1 MKKSILFSAL
11 MMAGAVQA
19 ATVEINDTNVSVHGS
34 VIGDEVLY
42 SIGGGRAV
50 SMGPGVGLTHF
61 GVGLDWNSN
70 LICGNM
76 SISTTLHNQLN
87 GLTNGF
93 QTIMSNVIENATSAV
108 ASLPAM
114 LIQRA
119 YPALYNLLTNGILQ
133 GRLDFDRSKLTC
145 RAMANRMADTVGGYF
160 GWDQVSESSKMK
172 SAAASSNTDAVAA
185 VEEAEANKG
194 AAGVTW
200 VGGQQSGGEGQP
212 AIKIVADVTKAGYN
226 LLNGRAALDVSSIP
240 SATCA
245 GRLTCSAWSSP
256 ALAAEWAN
264 KVLGEREQKT
274 CETCTKT
281 QTTPGMGLTTLIQE
295 EYETKVGKLKDLVTG
310 ATAISPATLD
320 EAGAGPL
327 PVTRAVIEALREEP
341 DQDMLGKR
349 LASEVALASVMEKA
363 LLLQRTLMAGKK
375 EPNVAANDLA
385 VQAIDREIRDLE
397 QEIGTL
403 KTELELRRE
412 LAGNAAMA
420 ILQRRNLRA
429 AASRGTFQGD
439 TTRDRLREIE
449 RN

>member
-1 MKKSILFSAL
+1 
-11 MMAGAVQA
+11 
-19 ATVEINDTNVSVHGS
+19 
-34 VIGDEVLY
+34 
-42 SIGGGRAV
+42 
-50 SMGPGVGLTHF
+50 
-61 GVGLDWNSN
+61 
-70 LICGNM
+70 
-76 SISTTLHNQLN
+76 
-87 GLTNGF
+87 
-93 QTIMSNVIENATSAV
+93 
-108 ASLPAM
+108 
-114 LIQRA
+114 
-119 YPALYNLLTNGILQ
+119 
-133 GRLDFDRSKLTC
+133 
-145 RAMANRMADTVGGYF
+145 
-160 GWDQVSESSKMK
+160 
-172 SAAASSNTDAVAA
+172 
-185 VEEAEANKG
+185 
-194 AAGVTW
+194 
-200 VGGQQSGGEGQP
+200 
-212 AIKIVADVTKAGYN
+212 
-226 LLNGRAALDVSSIP
+226 LNGREALDVSSIP

-256 ALAAEWAN
+256 AQAADWAN

-274 CETCTKT
+274 CESCTKT
-281 QTTPGMGLTTLIQE
+281 QTTPGLGLTTLIQE
-295 EYETKVGKLKDLVTG
+295 EYESKVGKLKDLVTG
-310 ATAISPATLD
+310 ATSISAATLD